1 MISRSLMAASTKP
14 ILLNILLDGEDYGYA
29 IIQKVKDLSGG
40 ALEWA
45 DGMIYPVLQRLEKDG
60 WVSSRWIPSPEGRFR
75 KYYRI
80 TAAGRREL
88 AEEMTQWR
96 CVIKAMGRL
105 RAPLDVLA
113 S

>member
-14 ILLNILLDGEDYGYA
+14 ILLSILLDGEDYGYN

-40 ALEWA
+40 ILEWA

-60 WVSSRWIPSPEGRFR
+60 LVSSRWAPSSEGRFR
-75 KYYRI
+75 KYYKI
-80 TAAGRREL
+80 TDLGRREL
-88 AEEMTQWR
+88 AEDMAQWR
-96 CVIKAMGRL
+96 SVVAALGKL
-105 RAPLDVLA
+105 WKPLPSLD

>member
-14 ILLNILLDGEDYGYA
+14 ILLGILLEGEDYGYN
-29 IIQKVKDLSGG
+29 IIQKVKELSGG

-60 WVSSRWIPSPEGRFR
+60 LVASRWIASPEGRFR

-80 TAAGRREL
+80 TAQGRAEL
-88 AEEMTQWR
+88 SEEMAQWR
-96 CVIKAMGRL
+96 AVVAAMGKLGR
-105 RAPLDVLA
+105 PLPALD
-113 S
+113 